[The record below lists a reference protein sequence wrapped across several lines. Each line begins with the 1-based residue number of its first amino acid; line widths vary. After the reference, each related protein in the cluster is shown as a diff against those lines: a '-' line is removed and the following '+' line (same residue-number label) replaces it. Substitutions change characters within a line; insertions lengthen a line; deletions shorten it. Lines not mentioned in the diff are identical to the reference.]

1 MKKDD
6 NFNKSQKLQS
16 SQINMALGI
25 FMLSFSMIIFI
36 SIVFTET
43 TVGKMTN
50 LGAGLVLFLIG
61 GGMYLKAKYHK

>member
-1 MKKDD
+1 
-6 NFNKSQKLQS
+6 
-16 SQINMALGI
+16 
-25 FMLSFSMIIFI
+25 MIIFI